1 MLHVACVTENM
12 YVAEISGQYC
22 NKCLYVNENILYNVN
37 IGKSKY
43 NIWVVLIKEIPLCH
57 LIP

>member
-37 IGKSKY
+37 RGKSKY
-43 NIWVVLIKEIPLCH
+43 NI
-57 LIP
+57 